1 MLVDTVRKFFTKSIP
16 YMVGIDIGS
25 HSIKAVL
32 LSEQHGV
39 YRVEEALIE
48 LMPKGMI
55 KDSEIQDIEA
65 VARVISKIRKR
76 IPKQVKHAAVA
87 ISGASVITKVIYMD
101 VSLSDAELE
110 SQIEIEADTLI
121 PYPLDEVSLDFE
133 KIAVNKA
140 DPSKVDVLLSAART
154 ENIEARA
161 HAVAEGGFET
171 KVLDVESY
179 ALSRAGQLCMGQLP
193 DDAMEKVVAFVDVG
207 AQITL
212 LSIVNGERSLYT
224 RDQVFG
230 GEQFTNSIVSYYG
243 RSFEES
249 ERAKVNGDL
258 PPNYTFEV
266 LAPFQTALLQQIR
279 RSIQMFLNT
288 SEKDN
293 VDYIVLSGG
302 TSLISGLDRLL
313 IDELGI
319 HTVIAKPFAELEIA
333 AELDSEEI
341 EEFQPQLMIATGL
354 ALRSFSECHI

>member
-1 MLVDTVRKFFTKSIP
+1 
-16 YMVGIDIGS
+16 MVGIDIGS
-25 HSIKAVL
+25 HSVKAVL

-39 YRVEEALIE
+39 YRVEEALVE
-48 LMPKGMI
+48 PMPKGMI

-65 VARVISKIRKR
+65 VARVVNKIRKQ
-76 IPKQVKHAAVA
+76 IPKSIKHAAVA
-87 ISGASVITKVIYMD
+87 ISGSSVITKVIYMD
-101 VSLSDAELE
+101 VTLSDSELE
-110 SQIEIEADTLI
+110 SQIEIEADSLI

-140 DPSKVDVLLSAART
+140 DPSKIDILLSAART
-154 ENIEARA
+154 ENIEARS
-161 HAVAEGGFET
+161 HAVNEGGFEP

-179 ALSRAGQLCMGQLP
+179 ALSRAGQLCIGQLP
-193 DDAMEKVVAFVDVG
+193 DDADKKVVAFIDVG
-207 AQITL
+207 SQITL
-212 LSIVNGERSLYT
+212 LSIIEGERSLYT

-249 ERAKVNGDL
+249 EKAKVNGDL

-333 AELDSEEI
+333 AELDSEDI
-341 EEFQPQLMIATGL
+341 DLIQSQLMIATGL
-354 ALRSFSECHI
+354 ALRSFSQCHI

>member
-1 MLVDTVRKFFTKSIP
+1 MLVDTVRKFFIKSVP

-25 HSIKAVL
+25 HSVKAVL
-32 LSEQHGV
+32 LSEQHGL

-48 LMPKGMI
+48 PMPKGMI

-65 VARVISKIRKR
+65 VSRVLGKIRKQ

-87 ISGASVITKVIYMD
+87 ISGSSVITKIIYMD
-101 VSLSDAELE
+101 VSLSDSELE
-110 SQIEIEADTLI
+110 SQIEIEADSLI

-133 KIAVNKA
+133 KIAVNRA
-140 DPSKVDVLLSAART
+140 DPSKMDVLLSAART
-154 ENIEARA
+154 ENIEARSLA
-161 HAVAEGGFET
+161 CMDGGFEP

-179 ALSRAGQLCMGQLP
+179 ALSRAGKLCIGQLP
-193 DDAMEKVVAFVDVG
+193 DDADEKVVAFIDIG

-212 LSIVNGERSLYT
+212 LSIVQGDRSLYT

-249 ERAKVNGDL
+249 ERAKINGDL

-266 LAPFQTALLQQIR
+266 LAPFQTALLQQVR

-288 SEKDN
+288 SEKGQ

-302 TSLISGLDRLL
+302 TSLIQGLDRLL

-341 EEFQPQLMIATGL
+341 EQIQSQFMIATGL

>member
-1 MLVDTVRKFFTKSIP
+1 
-16 YMVGIDIGS
+16 MVGIDIGS
-25 HSIKAVL
+25 HSVKAVL

-39 YRVEEALIE
+39 YRVEEALVE
-48 LMPKGMI
+48 PMPKGMI

-65 VARVISKIRKR
+65 VARVISKIRKH
-76 IPKQVKHAAVA
+76 IPKSVKYAAVA
-87 ISGASVITKVIYMD
+87 ISGSSVITKVIYMD
-101 VSLSDAELE
+101 VTLSDSELE
-110 SQIEIEADTLI
+110 SQIEIEADSLI

-133 KIAVNKA
+133 KIDVNRA
-140 DPSKVDVLLSAART
+140 DPSKIDILLSAART
-154 ENIEARA
+154 ENIEARS
-161 HAVAEGGFET
+161 HAVSEGGFEP

-179 ALSRAGQLCMGQLP
+179 ALSRAGQLCIGQLP
-193 DDAMEKVVAFVDVG
+193 DDANEKVVAFVDVG
-207 AQITL
+207 SQITL
-212 LSIVNGERSLYT
+212 LSIIQGERSLYT

-243 RSFEES
+243 RSYEES
-249 ERAKVNGDL
+249 EKAKVNGDL

-319 HTVIAKPFAELEIA
+319 HTVVAKPFAELEIA

-341 EEFQPQLMIATGL
+341 ELVQSQLMIATGL

>member
-1 MLVDTVRKFFTKSIP
+1 
-16 YMVGIDIGS
+16 MVGIDIGS
-25 HSIKAVL
+25 HSVKAVL

-39 YRVEEALIE
+39 YRVEEALVE
-48 LMPKGMI
+48 AMPKGMI
-55 KDSEIQDIEA
+55 KDSEIQDIET
-65 VARVISKIRKR
+65 VARVISKIRKH
-76 IPKQVKHAAVA
+76 IPKSVKYAAVA
-87 ISGASVITKVIYMD
+87 ISGSSVITKIIYMD
-101 VSLSDAELE
+101 VTLSDSELE
-110 SQIEIEADTLI
+110 SQIEIEADSLI

-133 KIAVNKA
+133 KIDVNRA
-140 DPSKVDVLLSAART
+140 DPSKIDILLSAART
-154 ENIEARA
+154 ENIEARSL
-161 HAVAEGGFET
+161 AVSEGGFEP

-179 ALSRAGQLCMGQLP
+179 ALSRAGQLCIGQLP
-193 DDAMEKVVAFVDVG
+193 DDANEKVVAFVDVG

-212 LSIVNGERSLYT
+212 LSIIQGERSLYT

-249 ERAKVNGDL
+249 EKAKVNGDL

-319 HTVIAKPFAELEIA
+319 HTVVAKPFAELEIA
-333 AELDSEEI
+333 AELDSEDI
-341 EEFQPQLMIATGL
+341 ELVQSQLMIATGL

>member
-1 MLVDTVRKFFTKSIP
+1 MLDTIRKLFTKSVP

-25 HSIKAVL
+25 HSVKAVL

-39 YRVEEALIE
+39 YRVEEALVE
-48 LMPKGMI
+48 PMPKGMI

-65 VARVISKIRKR
+65 VARVVNKIRKQ
-76 IPKQVKHAAVA
+76 IPKSIKHAAVA
-87 ISGASVITKVIYMD
+87 ISGSSVITKVIYMD
-101 VSLSDAELE
+101 VTLSDSELE
-110 SQIEIEADTLI
+110 SQIEIEADSLI

-140 DPSKVDVLLSAART
+140 DPSKIDILLSAART
-154 ENIEARA
+154 ENIEARS
-161 HAVAEGGFET
+161 HAVNEGGFKP

-179 ALSRAGQLCMGQLP
+179 ALSRAGQLCIGQLP
-193 DDAMEKVVAFVDVG
+193 DDADKKVVAFIDVG
-207 AQITL
+207 SQITL
-212 LSIVNGERSLYT
+212 LSIIEGERSLYT

-249 ERAKVNGDL
+249 EKAKVNGDL

-333 AELDSEEI
+333 AELDSEDI
-341 EEFQPQLMIATGL
+341 DLIQSQLMIATGL
-354 ALRSFSECHI
+354 ALRSFSQCHI